1 MLNRLAAQRARDQ
14 ALGMREEL
22 EVNRQL
28 WDERV
33 AHHVASSFYDTA
45 GFVAGTNDPLRPFEG
60 DELGPVD
67 GLDLVHLQCH
77 FGLDTLAWARR
88 GARVTG
94 LDFSS
99 EAVAAARRVAAE
111 AELDADFVAADVYDA
126 PTALGGRTF
135 DIVYTGFGA
144 LIWLPDLPAWATVVR
159 DLLRPGGCL
168 YLAEFHPITHVF
180 GWQDRTI
187 EQGYFERG
195 PFRWDDEG
203 TYTDTDDGARFEHTA
218 SVEWQHTLGDVL
230 SAVLGAGLVVE
241 LFHEHDFT
249 LFPRWPDL
257 VREPAGRYVLPSGE
271 PSLPLAYSMRARRP

>member
-1 MLNRLAAQRARDQ
+1 M
-14 ALGMREEL
+14 
-22 EVNRQL
+22 
-28 WDERV
+28 
-33 AHHVASSFYDTA
+33 
-45 GFVAGTNDPLRPFEG
+45 

-94 LDFSS
+94 LDFSG

-111 AELDADFVAADVYDA
+111 AGLDAEFVEADVHDA
-126 PTALGGRTF
+126 RGALGGRSF
-135 DIVYTGFGA
+135 DIAYTGFGA
-144 LIWLPDLPAWATVVR
+144 LIWLPDLAGWAELVR
-159 DLLRPGGCL
+159 DLLRPGGRL

-180 GWQDRTI
+180 GWQARTI
-187 EQGYFERG
+187 EHGYFDRG

-203 TYTDTDDGARFEHTA
+203 TYTDTDEGARFEHTA

-249 LFPRWPDL
+249 CSRAGRTWSRSRAAGSCCRPGRRPCPSSTRCGPGGPDSRRVL
-257 VREPAGRYVLPSGE
+257 GGPAGRHPVVDPGGGPADAPHRGGE
-271 PSLPLAYSMRARRP
+271 RQEPADQHQPEVAVHHR